1 MTPVHWV
8 LWRHKDKQI
17 NHEVLVYGVDGSP
30 DMKKLLIDSD
40 EVQGTAAQSPTMG
53 AKAIKAAYKIV
64 NYEQYEKSI
73 VVPVTLITKNNISE
87 YDISGGNNEK
97 FRNEAYSVYS

>member
-1 MTPVHWV
+1 M
-8 LWRHKDKQI
+8 
-17 NHEVLVYGVDGSP
+17 DGSP

-40 EVQGTAAQSPTMG
+40 EVQGTAAQSPTTMG
-53 AKAIKAAYKIV
+53 AKAIEAAYKIV

-87 YDISGGNNEK
+87 YDISGWQ
-97 FRNEAYSVYS
+97 